1 MENLANRFRLVRM
14 HVGLSQPAMSEKLG
28 LSRNVWQTYEL
39 GKSVPGTVVYR
50 GLIDMGFSV
59 NWIMSGCGDMLLSE
73 VSHDLSGYTFLPL
86 YAVKGSM
93 GSGCVPAEDIADWI
107 AFKTDWLR
115 LTFNGS
121 LRSLSLIVGEGDSM
135 MPTISPGDLVMV
147 DTSKRFLSGDGIYV
161 LNLFG
166 NSLIKRVQVMFDG
179 SVEIV
184 SDNPAYKRQTIRGDE
199 LQALSVAGRV
209 VWHGRRV

>member
-1 MENLANRFRLVRM
+1 
-14 HVGLSQPAMSEKLG
+14 
-28 LSRNVWQTYEL
+28 
-39 GKSVPGTVVYR
+39 
-50 GLIDMGFSV
+50 
-59 NWIMSGCGDMLLSE
+59 
-73 VSHDLSGYTFLPL
+73 
-86 YAVKGSM
+86 
-93 GSGCVPAEDIADWI
+93 
-107 AFKTDWLR
+107 
-115 LTFNGS
+115 
-121 LRSLSLIVGEGDSM
+121 M